1 METENQLINKS
12 FTKLLFVIAII
23 LTLSVINVDA
33 QALLQ
38 QAGKI
43 SVKVSPEK
51 TETFT
56 WGLQSDSDK
65 IITLQLSAEGS
76 GSEFLDFP
84 KSIQLAPDE
93 YVHVEIDITIPQDYS
108 GPLTLSPKMVATKS
122 GQSGGPTVINIQM
135 AKTVYITI
143 INLEATPDKSAP
155 EKQDTEIQTEQQ
167 EIVTITNEKSGDK
180 SFGGGC
186 LIATAAYGSELAQ
199 PIQELRYLR
208 DNTILQTSVG
218 SAFMEQFNS
227 IYYTFS
233 PTISDWERQNHAFR
247 EAVKITITPHVY
259 SLSILNYID
268 ADSDFEVLVWGSS
281 ILGLNIGIYFVAP
294 AILIWK
300 IRSKFGH

>member
-1 METENQLINKS
+1 MIFNKS
-12 FTKLLFVIAII
+12 FTKILFALTII
-23 LTLSVINVDA
+23 LTFSAINDDA

-43 SVKVSPEK
+43 SVNVSPEK

-65 IITLQLSAEGS
+65 IITIQLSAEGQ

-84 KSIQLAPDE
+84 KFIQLAPGE
-93 YVHVEIDITIPQDYS
+93 FVWTEIDVIIPQGYS
-108 GPLTLSPKMVATKS
+108 GPLTLSPKMIATES

-135 AKTVYITI
+135 AKTVSITI
-143 INLEATPDKSAP
+143 DSEVTSDESAP
-155 EKQDTEIQTEQQ
+155 EKQDTEIQAGQQ
-167 EIVTITNEKSGDK
+167 EMVTITNEKADDN

-186 LIATAAYGSELAQ
+186 LIATAAYGTELAQ

-218 SAFMEQFNS
+218 SAFMKQFNS
-227 IYYTFS
+227 MYYTFS
-233 PTISDWERQNHAFR
+233 PTIADWERQNHAFR
-247 EAVKITITPHVY
+247 EAVKVTITPLVY

-281 ILGLNIGIYFVAP
+281 ILGLNIGIYFVVP

-300 IRSKFGH
+300 IRSKFDR

>member
-1 METENQLINKS
+1 LINKS
-12 FTKLLFVIAII
+12 FTKLLFALAII
-23 LTLSVINVDA
+23 LTFSAIGDDA

-43 SVKVSPEK
+43 SVNVSPEK

-65 IITLQLSAEGS
+65 IITLQLSAEGQ

-84 KSIQLAPDE
+84 KSIQLAPGE
-93 YVHVEIDITIPQDYS
+93 YVHVEINLTIPQDYS
-108 GPLTLSPKMVATKS
+108 GPLTLSPKMIATES

-135 AKTVYITI
+135 AKTISITI
-143 INLEATPDKSAP
+143 DSEATPDESAP
-155 EKQDTEIQTEQQ
+155 EKQDTQIQTGQ
-167 EIVTITNEKSGDK
+167 VRDKVNITNEKGDDD
-180 SFGGGC
+180 SYGGGC
-186 LIATAAYGSELAQ
+186 LIATAAYGTELAQ

-227 IYYTFS
+227 VYYSFS
-233 PTISDWERQNHAFR
+233 PTIADWERQNHVFK
-247 EAVKITITPHVY
+247 EAVKVTITPLVY
-259 SLSILNYID
+259 SLSILNYMD

-281 ILGLNIGIYFVAP
+281 ILGLNIGIYFVP
-294 AILIWK
+294 QAILIWK